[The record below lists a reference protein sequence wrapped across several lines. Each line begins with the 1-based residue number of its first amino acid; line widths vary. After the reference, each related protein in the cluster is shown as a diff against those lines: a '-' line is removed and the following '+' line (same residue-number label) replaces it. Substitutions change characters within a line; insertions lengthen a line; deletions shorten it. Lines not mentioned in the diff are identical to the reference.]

1 MIQMKKNKVQ
11 KTNAIRRLESSGIA
25 YQVHEFPW
33 SEDHLGAEAAFEQLN
48 VARNQIYKTLV
59 IVGDKTGVIVACIPG
74 TSELDLKALAKVS
87 RNKKVELLPL
97 SNLEKTTGYVRGGC
111 SPIGM
116 KKDFPTFISSQ
127 AKKMEK
133 IIVSAGKRGM
143 QIEVNTI
150 DLQKMIK
157 AEFVSIEANSN

>member
-33 SEDHLGAEAAFEQLN
+33 SEDHLGADAVFEQLN
-48 VARNQIYKTLV
+48 VAKECIYKTLV
-59 IVGDKTGVIVACIPG
+59 IVGDKTGVIIACIPG

-97 SNLEKTTGYVRGGC
+97 TDLEKITGYVRGGC
-111 SPIGM
+111 SPVGM
-116 KKDFPTFISSQ
+116 KKDFPTFISIQ
-127 AKKMEK
+127 AKTMEK

-143 QIEVNTI
+143 QIEVDPI
-150 DLQKMIK
+150 DLQKLIK
-157 AEFVSIEANSN
+157 ADFASIEAT

>member
-1 MIQMKKNKVQ
+1 MKKNKVQ
-11 KTNAIRRLESSGIA
+11 KTNAIRRLETSDIA
-25 YQVHEFPW
+25 YQVYEFPW
-33 SEDHLGAEAAFEQLN
+33 SEDHLGADAVFEQLN

-87 RNKKVELLPL
+87 GNKKVELLPL
-97 SNLEKTTGYVRGGC
+97 TELEKTTGYVRGGC

-116 KKDFPTFISSQ
+116 KKSFPTFISTQ
-127 AKKMEK
+127 AQTLEQ

-143 QIEVNTI
+143 QIEVNPNE
-150 DLQKMIK
+150 LRKLIK
-157 AEFVSIEANSN
+157 AEFASIEANQY

>member
-1 MIQMKKNKVQ
+1 MKKNKVQ

-25 YQVHEFPW
+25 YQVYEFPW
-33 SEDHLGAEAAFEQLN
+33 SEDHLGADAVFEQLN
-48 VARNQIYKTLV
+48 VAKERIYKTLV

-87 RNKKVELLPL
+87 GNKKVELLPL
-97 SNLEKTTGYVRGGC
+97 TDLEKTTGYVRGGC

-116 KKDFPTFISSQ
+116 KKDFPTFISIQ
-127 AKKMEK
+127 AKTMKK

-143 QIEVNTI
+143 QVEVNPI
-150 DLQKMIK
+150 DLQKLIK
-157 AEFVSIEANSN
+157 AEFVSVEAN